1 MRRRAPSFTLALA
14 LLFAPAVEAQSPAP
28 TFNPL
33 PPISFDTS
41 GPMIQAHTEA
51 LKPFTVAG
59 ERGVLVGQQDGTFEA
74 WLLPAKTLSH
84 LTIEADVEGYTVPI
98 DVNQQSSEIEVRADR
113 TIITYAHIGFTVRQI
128 MFSPPNSI
136 PDAPAQTGP
145 VVLFEFDC
153 LHPTEFTFR
162 FTPEL
167 RWMWPERNEG
177 VPSVEWVAPAP
188 NAFERAG
195 GFYVLHADYPNF
207 AAAVTIPGAR
217 PGILAPY
224 QERPQVH
231 PVELKLRIDPAQDR
245 GRLYPLLMAYA
256 SNAAAANS
264 ASLAATLEKLNAAI
278 PDLYKAH
285 ADNWKKTLASSVS
298 IDTPDKA
305 LNEAFQWAVI
315 SIEQLKTKTIPGQS
329 AVPAPGGG
337 PAAEETAL
345 VAGYYASADSARPG
359 FGWFF
364 GRDALYTL
372 YAVNGYGDFS
382 LSRSELEFL
391 IRRQRDDG
399 KIMHEWSQTAAA
411 IDWRSFPYMYAAAD
425 ATPLFILAMLDYVRA
440 SGDMAFLTAHREAVE
455 KAWEFETSHA
465 PGPDKG
471 GNGIYENTQG
481 TGWVESWPGGM
492 PHQEIY
498 LAVLD
503 QQASGA
509 MAQIENL
516 LNDKQKSDTA
526 RARAAAVAKT
536 IEDQFYDQQKD
547 CYAFS
552 RNADGSLDRTTTV
565 YPALAWWSSP
575 SVTKNAA
582 YLAHPEGCLKQLA
595 AHTLNTD
602 WGLRDVSNEEKIYD
616 GMSYHQGSV
625 WPLFTG
631 WAALAEYRGGQPLAG
646 YQMLMENANL
656 TWAQDLGA
664 DTELLSGDFFVPFG
678 RSTSHQLW
686 SSAMVVTPA
695 LRGLFG
701 IDIDA
706 QTKTITVDPHLPA
719 KWFRA
724 NATVKGLRTPD
735 GVFSLTFDLEDYGLR
750 VIYRSEGMQGWK
762 LLSAVPGANFAKNDV
777 RELVLPTPSVDIGPV
792 GGSPRPLP
800 GSRTSA
806 PRIIRE
812 EHTKNSLTL
821 KVEGRAGSDATYLVT
836 EKTANTFGKIKLKVS
851 DGLSDHAKAGE
862 PGAVLVYGYM
872 GDGFLKPPYGS
883 TLDVHFPPGDGWKN
897 ITVTLTW

>member
-1 MRRRAPSFTLALA
+1 MRRTFCLLPF
-14 LLFAPAVEAQSPAP
+14 LLFASAAFSQPPAP
-28 TFNPL
+28 AFHPL
-33 PPISFDTS
+33 PPIAFDSS
-41 GPMIQAHTEA
+41 GPVIRAHTEA

-74 WLLPAKTLSH
+74 WLLPMKLLSH
-84 LTIEADVEGYTVPI
+84 LTIEADIEGYTVPI
-98 DVNQQSSEIEVRADR
+98 DVNQQSAEIEVSADR
-113 TIITYAHIGFTVRQI
+113 TVITYAHIGFTVRQI
-128 MFSPPNSI
+128 MFSPP
-136 PDAPAQTGP
+136 DAPAGTGP
-145 VVLFEFDC
+145 VVLFQFDC
-153 LHPTEFTFR
+153 LHPTEFTLR

-177 VPSVEWVAPAP
+177 VPGVEWVAPGHDP
-188 NAFERAG
+188 HEVAG
-195 GFYVLHADYPNF
+195 GFYVLHSDYPSF

-217 PGILAPY
+217 AGILAPY

-231 PVELKLRIDPAQDR
+231 PVELKLHIDPVQDR
-245 GRLYPLLMAYA
+245 GRLYPLLMAYGA
-256 SNAAAANS
+256 TVADANS
-264 ASLAATLEKLNAAI
+264 GHLGATLEKLNAAI
-278 PDLYKAH
+278 PELYEAH
-285 ADNWKKTLASSVS
+285 ADSWKKTLADSVS
-298 IDTPDKA
+298 IDTPDKS
-305 LNEAFQWAVI
+305 LNDAFQWAVI

-329 AVPAPGGG
+329 AVPAP
-337 PAAEETAL
+337 AAGSADPDSGTGETETAL
-345 VAGYYASADSARPG
+345 VAGYYESGDSARPG

-372 YAVNGYGDFS
+372 YAIDGYGNFS

-391 IRRQRDDG
+391 LRRQRDDG

-425 ATPLFILAMLDYVRA
+425 ATPLFLLATLDYVRH
-440 SGDMAFLTAHREAVE
+440 SGDVSFLTAHRKAIE

-465 PGPDKG
+465 PGREKG

-481 TGWVESWPGGM
+481 TGWVESWPGGL

-498 LAVLD
+498 LALLD

-509 MAQIENL
+509 MAQIETL
-516 LNDKQKSDTA
+516 LGDKHQADA
-526 RARAAAVAKT
+526 AQARAADVAKT
-536 IEDQFYDQQKD
+536 IDSQFYDQQKD

-552 RNADGSLDRTTTV
+552 RNPDGSLDRTSTV

-575 SVTKNAA
+575 SVTKNGA
-582 YLAHPEGCLKQLA
+582 YLGHPEGCLKQLA

-602 WGLRDVSNEEKIYD
+602 WGLRDVSNQEKIYD

-686 SSAMVVTPA
+686 SSAMVVTPT

-706 QTKTITVDPHLPA
+706 QSKTITVNPHLPA
-719 KWFRA
+719 NWDHAEIR
-724 NATVKGLRTPD
+724 N
-735 GVFSLTFDLEDYGLR
+735 LR
-750 VIYRSEGMQGWK
+750 VGAQKVDLSFVRSKGETMVTINGGQTGVR
-762 LLSAVPGANFAKNDV
+762 LISAQNPGLAGDNVRVV
-777 RELVLPTPSVDIGPV
+777 RELVEVVPFFRKPTPADQTQS
-792 GGSPRPLP
+792 
-800 GSRTSA
+800 
-806 PRIIRE
+806 IRVLAE
-812 EHTKNSLTL
+812 SYFAHQLSLTL
-821 KVEGRAGSDATYLVT
+821 EGPAGSHLELPLALS
-836 EKTANTFGKIKLKVS
+836 APAPKLRA
-851 DGLSDHAKAGE
+851 D
-862 PGAVLVYGYM
+862 GAVLEGQQHRE
-872 GDGFLKPPYGS
+872 DGGKPVAFPS
-883 TLDVHFPPGDGWKN
+883 VAVSFPPGEGWK
-897 ITVTLTW
+897 TVVVTLTW